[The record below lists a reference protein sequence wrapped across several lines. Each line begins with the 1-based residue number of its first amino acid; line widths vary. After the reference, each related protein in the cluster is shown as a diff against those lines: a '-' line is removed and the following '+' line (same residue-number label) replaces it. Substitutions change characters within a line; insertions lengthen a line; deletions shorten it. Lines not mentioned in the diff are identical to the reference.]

1 MKKTNTFLSTIV
13 ISVFI
18 TLVSCDSSETTPTA
32 VVPSTF
38 EYLYIKSPATVS
50 GTANIWN
57 LKNETTAGAGFAS
70 PTNLRTDIPTPV
82 LGNQTLMA
90 NQCSAYDKVNKKYA
104 VSTGDRLVIYDVTNT
119 ASVPAPTI
127 ITIANIQAIEF
138 VAGNLYVLKNYQIKK
153 YNSAFVLDP
162 AFGPVLVPIPFSGA
176 AYTSNFCY
184 NGADLYVINDGKLH
198 KINTTGAGTISSI
211 SLGTTSEF
219 DGLEYINTTALSNKL
234 YAVKKGTSPK
244 FVEIDPST
252 GSGTVKYT
260 LTYTPDFSRISS
272 ALDYSTEFYYLD
284 SSNGFSSDQNTLTII
299 DLTPTGAYTPVPL
312 TSPGNKYLFGL
323 QLKD

>member
-1 MKKTNTFLSTIV
+1 MKKMKTFCTAIV
-13 ISVFI
+13 ISI
-18 TLVSCDSSETTPTA
+18 STTLISCDSSETTPTA
-32 VVPSTF
+32 VVPSSF

-70 PTNLRTDIPTPV
+70 PANLRTDTPTPV
-82 LGNQTLMA
+82 LSNQILMA

-127 ITIANIQAIEF
+127 LTIANIQAIEF
-138 VAGNLYVLKNYQIKK
+138 VAGNLYILKNYQIKK
-153 YNSAFVLDP
+153 YNSAFVLD
-162 AFGPVLVPIPFSGA
+162 ATFGPISLPFPISGA
-176 AYTSNFCY
+176 SYASNLCY
-184 NGADLYVINDGKLH
+184 NGTDLYVINDGMLH
-198 KINTTGAGTISSI
+198 KINTTGTGSISSI
-211 SLGTTSEF
+211 SLSTTSEF
-219 DGLEYINTTALSNKL
+219 DGLEYINTTALPNKL

-244 FVEIDPST
+244 FVEIDPIT
-252 GSGTVKYT
+252 GVGTVKYT

-272 ALDYSTEFYYLD
+272 ALDYTTEFYYLD

-312 TSPGNKYLFGL
+312 TTPGNQYLFGL

>member
-1 MKKTNTFLSTIV
+1 MKKTNTFLSAIL
-13 ISVFI
+13 ISAFL
-18 TLVSCDSSETTPTA
+18 TLVSCDSSETTPRA

-50 GTANIWN
+50 GGSTIWN

-70 PTNLRTDIPTPV
+70 PTNLRIDTPTPT
-82 LGNQTLMA
+82 LGHQILMA

-127 ITIANIQAIEF
+127 LTIGNIQAIEF

-153 YNSAFVLDP
+153 YNSAFVLDA
-162 AFGPVLVPIPFSGA
+162 AFGPVLLPTTIGVP
-176 AYTSNFCY
+176 SNICF
-184 NGADLYVINDGKLH
+184 NGTDLYVTNDGMLH
-198 KINTTGAGTISSI
+198 KINTTGAGSISSI

-219 DGLEYINTTALSNKL
+219 DGLEYINTTALPNKL

-244 FVEIDPST
+244 FVEIDPIT
-252 GSGTVKYT
+252 GVGTVKYT

-299 DLTPTGAYTPVPL
+299 DLTPTGSYTPVPL
-312 TSPGNKYLFGL
+312 TTAGNQYLFGL

>member
-1 MKKTNTFLSTIV
+1 MKKTNTFLSAIL
-13 ISVFI
+13 ISAFL
-18 TLVSCDSSETTPTA
+18 TLVSCDSSETNPTA

-50 GTANIWN
+50 GGSTIWN

-70 PTNLRTDIPTPV
+70 PTNLRIDTPTPT
-82 LGNQTLMA
+82 LGNQILMA

-127 ITIANIQAIEF
+127 LTIANIQAIEF
-138 VAGNLYVLKNYQIKK
+138 VAGNLYILKNYQIKK
-153 YNSAFVLDP
+153 YNSAFVLD
-162 AFGPVLVPIPFSGA
+162 ATFGPISLPFPISGA
-176 AYTSNFCY
+176 SYASNLCY
-184 NGADLYVINDGKLH
+184 NGTDLYVINDGMLH
-198 KINTTGAGTISSI
+198 KINTTGTGSISSI

-219 DGLEYINTTALSNKL
+219 DGLEYINTTTLPNKL

-244 FVEIDPST
+244 FVEIDPIT
-252 GSGTVKYT
+252 GVGTVKYT

-272 ALDYSTEFYYLD
+272 ALDYTTEFYYLD

-299 DLTPTGAYTPVPL
+299 DLTPTGAYTPLPL
-312 TSPGNKYLFGL
+312 TTPGNQYLFGL

>member
-1 MKKTNTFLSTIV
+1 MKKMKTFCAIMVITIST
-13 ISVFI
+13 
-18 TLVSCDSSETTPTA
+18 TLISCDSSETTPTA

-50 GTANIWN
+50 GGSTIWN

-70 PTNLRTDIPTPV
+70 PTNLRTDTPSPG
-82 LGNQTLMA
+82 LSNQILMA

-127 ITIANIQAIEF
+127 LTITNIQAIEF

-153 YNSAFVLDP
+153 YNSAFVLD
-162 AFGPVLVPIPFSGA
+162 ATFGPVLLPTTIGVP
-176 AYTSNFCY
+176 SNICF
-184 NGADLYVINDGKLH
+184 NGTDLYVTNDGKLH
-198 KINTTGAGTISSI
+198 KISTVGAGTITST
-211 SLGTTSEF
+211 SLSTTDEF
-219 DGLEYINTTALSNKL
+219 DGLEYINTTALPNKL

-244 FVEIDPST
+244 FVEIDPIT
-252 GSGTVKYT
+252 GAGTIKYT

-284 SSNGFSSDQNTLTII
+284 SSNGFSSDQNSLTII

-312 TSPGNKYLFGL
+312 TTPGNQYLFGL